1 MSQTAPPV
9 KHTANPSGPAQPVL
23 TAARAARRAGDW
35 SKAEALLRTVA
46 GPDEPARLTELA
58 QILKETARPAEAEA
72 MFGRALAMDA
82 HHVPAR
88 LGLGWLLRARG
99 EEGQALEQFESA
111 IRAAQTAQAAA
122 PERTGPALQL
132 ANALRAARR
141 DDEAALQLQDILE
154 HEPEHPAALLGLG
167 WIALGRQDF
176 AAAYHQFSAA
186 LAAGTE
192 DALARTGQIRALAR
206 LGRLDEAV
214 AACKAW
220 AADATPQPALRLELA
235 RMLHQ
240 AGRREAALVEYE
252 AVITAGAAAL
262 TSRLAVAQILGE
274 LGRWA
279 EAAGAFNALCE
290 SHPDSVEA
298 WLGLGRMA
306 QLCGNATQ
314 AEAALRRAAEL
325 APLDLRPR
333 QELRLMKPVMEAADW
348 QVELEDAL
356 FVARQPAAP
365 DMARLEAAKL
375 FIEHGLTGRAK
386 TLLAPMEPRLPMARQ
401 LSLAVRQIERLGLSL
416 ELEGAGPEPELEALR
431 GYVEKP
437 MPGAESLLLVFA
449 GTNNRLWMNFTLL
462 HRLLGK
468 TGMSLVYVRDVERSW
483 YTRGIAG
490 LGADTAEA
498 TEGFRQMAAR
508 YGARRILTIGNC
520 VGCLG
525 ALRYGMALGAEAVL
539 GLGPKLSGEA
549 GVPPTHVARLNDV
562 RAQLPAHHHN
572 IRQAYAAAASPPPL
586 TLVYGADCADS
597 AQARALAGRPGA
609 RRMELPG
616 SADPDAVKELLLRG
630 LLEPVLLEF
639 AAGGMISDTL
649 AARIAASEPA

>member
-1 MSQTAPPV
+1 MM
-9 KHTANPSGPAQPVL
+9 
-23 TAARAARRAGDW
+23 
-35 SKAEALLRTVA
+35 A
-46 GPDEPARLTELA
+46 GPDETARLTELA
-58 QILKETARPAEAEA
+58 QILQETARPAEAEA
-72 MFGRALAMDA
+72 MFGRALAVDA

-99 EEGQALEQFESA
+99 EEEQAQAQFAAA
-111 IRAAQTAQAAA
+111 IRAARIAQATA
-122 PERTGPALQL
+122 PARSGPALQL

-141 DDEAALQLQDILE
+141 DDEAALQLQNILQ
-154 HEPEHPAALLGLG
+154 HEPEHLAARMGLG

-176 AAAYHQFSAA
+176 ATAYHQFSVA
-186 LAAGTE
+186 LAAGTA
-192 DALARTGQIRALAR
+192 DVLARTGQLRALAG
-206 LGRLDEAV
+206 LERLDEAV
-214 AACKAW
+214 TACRAW
-220 AADATPQPALRLELA
+220 SADAIPQPALRLELA

-240 AGRREAALVEYE
+240 AGRLEEALVEYE
-252 AVITAGAAAL
+252 TAIAAGAAAL
-262 TSRLAVAQILGE
+262 ASRLAVAQILGE

-279 EAAGAFNALCE
+279 EAARAFSALCE
-290 SHPDSVEA
+290 SHPDSAEA
-298 WLGLGRMA
+298 WLGLGRMT
-306 QLCGNATQ
+306 QLCGDATQ
-314 AEAALRRAAEL
+314 AEAALQRAAEL

-333 QELRLMKPVMEAADW
+333 RELRLMKPVLDAADW
-348 QVELEDAL
+348 QAELEDAL
-356 FVARQPAAP
+356 RVARQPATPA
-365 DMARLEAAKL
+365 MARLQAAKL

-386 TLLAPMEPRLPMARQ
+386 ALLEPLEPRFPAARQ

-416 ELEGAGPEPELEALR
+416 ELEEAGPAPELEALR

-437 MPGAESLLLVFA
+437 VPGAESLLLVFA

-498 TEGFRQMAAR
+498 AEGFRQMAAR

-562 RAQLPAHHHN
+562 RAHLPAHHHN
-572 IRQAYAAAASPPPL
+572 IRQAYAAAAFPPPL

-649 AARIAASEPA
+649 AARIAASGPA